1 MSDRQP
7 SAECGR
13 HKAFSSEVDTGSRE
27 ENAPVK
33 NPDASFR
40 SEWIGKRYGRVA
52 RLGKAF
58 ALAIGCAAALL
69 PGVARAQDVN
79 GGIIRDAEIEQL
91 MRDYTAPIFRAAKI
105 NAGATKIILV
115 GDRTFNA
122 FVANGRKIFINLGAI
137 MEAKTPNELIG
148 VLAHES
154 GHIAGGH
161 LTRQR
166 MELANAQI
174 YAVAGM
180 LMGAG
185 AVVGT
190 ARNRNVGSDGV
201 GTMGAILG
209 PQEMVRRAMLSYQ
222 RGEEQAA
229 DIAAVKY
236 LNATHQSPRGLLTTM
251 ERFQNEMLFKSQGID
266 PYLLSHP
273 LPTERI
279 SNLQDQAHKSPYFD
293 AKDPPALQARHDMVR
308 AKIVA
313 FIGGT
318 SEIGRRY
325 PLSDTS
331 LPARY
336 ARAIIAYRA
345 GRLPDALAQE
355 DALLATQPNNPY
367 FHELKGQTLLEAG
380 RAGQAIEPLKR
391 AAALAP
397 RGVPIRVMLGHA
409 YVATNNPANA
419 GEAIKILTRATQE
432 EDDNAEAFQYLSMAY
447 ERKGDQPNAMLNA
460 AQGLFIMGKF
470 VEARTQA
477 DRAKRQFKENSPG
490 WLKAD
495 DILNY
500 RPPKT

>member
-1 MSDRQP
+1 MW
-7 SAECGR
+7 AE
-13 HKAFSSEVDTGSRE
+13 A
-27 ENAPVK
+27 
-33 NPDASFR
+33 
-40 SEWIGKRYGRVA
+40 
-52 RLGKAF
+52 
-58 ALAIGCAAALL
+58 
-69 PGVARAQDVN
+69 ARAQDV
-79 GGIIRDAEIEQL
+79 GAVVRDVEIEQL

-105 NAGATKIILV
+105 NAGATKIVLV
-115 GDRTFNA
+115 SDRSFNA

-137 MEAKTPNELIG
+137 MESKTPNELIG

-161 LTRQR
+161 LARQR

-185 AVVGT
+185 AVLGAT
-190 ARNRNVGSDGV
+190 RSRNVGTDGAGVV
-201 GTMGAILG
+201 GTILG

-222 RGEEQAA
+222 RNEEQAA

-236 LNATHQSPRGLLTTM
+236 LNATGQSSRGLLTTM
-251 ERFQNEMLFKSQGID
+251 DRFHNEMLFKSQGLD

-273 LPTERI
+273 LPAERI
-279 SNLQDQAHKSPYFD
+279 SNLQEQARKSPYFD
-293 AKDPPALQARHDMVR
+293 VKDSPALQARHDMVR

-313 FIGGT
+313 FIGSA
-318 SEIGRRY
+318 SETGRRY
-325 PLSDTS
+325 PLSDAS

-336 ARAIIAYRA
+336 ARAIAAYRN
-345 GRLPDALAQE
+345 GRLPDALAQIE
-355 DALLATQPNNPY
+355 ALIAAQPRNAF

-380 RAGQAIEPLKR
+380 RAGPAIEPLKR

-409 YVATNNPANA
+409 YVAANNPANA
-419 GEAIKILTRATQE
+419 GDAIRVLTRATQE
-432 EDDNAEAFQYLSMAY
+432 EDDNADAFQFLSMAY
-447 ERKGDQPNAMLNA
+447 ERKGDQAMAMLSA
-460 AQGLFIMGKF
+460 AQGLFLMGKF

-477 DRAKRQFKENSPG
+477 DRAKRQFREHSPG

-495 DILNY
+495 DILAY